1 MCAASCDLD
10 RQMTAC
16 VSKFGATFSCA
27 AVRGTLLP
35 ITRSK
40 RIKARGQF
48 SRPALDCLCI
58 SFARSHLRSTFRRS
72 LCRTSE
78 TITVSSSYL
87 RSFVV
92 GIPLIAEYPISLPL
106 TTLFLFRLRLA
117 HRHSPSSQ
125 NFVLAARHVTA
136 VPQISLFC
144 HPEGINVSNFH
155 GCFPRD

>member
-1 MCAASCDLD
+1 
-10 RQMTAC
+10 MTAC

-92 GIPLIAEYPISLPL
+92 GISLIAEYPISLPL

-125 NFVLAARHVTA
+125 T
-136 VPQISLFC
+136 QISSSLPAMSLLFRRYLASATPKASMC
-144 HPEGINVSNFH
+144 VSYMFAS
-155 GCFPRD
+155 RA

>member
-1 MCAASCDLD
+1 
-10 RQMTAC
+10 MTAC

-27 AVRGTLLP
+27 AVRGT
-35 ITRSK
+35 

-78 TITVSSSYL
+78 TIKPSATLICELTYL

-92 GIPLIAEYPISLPL
+92 GIPLIAEYAISLPL

-125 NFVLAARHVTA
+125 ISSSLPAMSLLFRRYLASATPKASMCVTSMA
-136 VPQISLFC
+136 ASR
-144 HPEGINVSNFH
+144 ETS
-155 GCFPRD
+155 